1 MEEAHAGKPGKTC
14 WLVAEVEAYRA
25 ELTFDFRHLFQARLA
40 DIGEAIPWD
49 EAVALVEQ
57 LAEHPGSHYWSK
69 LHGFTR
75 ATDWAEISAMLT
87 AQRVINFTNDRNAEP
102 IKLPIPIR
110 DPDDNSDVTPERR
123 DELVEY
129 ARATAPFPLDD

>member
-1 MEEAHAGKPGKTC
+1 
-14 WLVAEVEAYRA
+14 
-25 ELTFDFRHLFQARLA
+25 
-40 DIGEAIPWD
+40 
-49 EAVALVEQ
+49 
-57 LAEHPGSHYWSK
+57 
-69 LHGFTR
+69 
-75 ATDWAEISAMLT
+75 MLT